1 MPHACAKAGFT
12 LVEMLAVLFI
22 VSILLGIVLGSARYA
37 SQVSR
42 ISRAESDLHVL
53 ADALDRFYLVFG
65 EYPRVESATNLL
77 TFTRDS
83 LNFEDGASSKRIPF
97 EFANLLPTGFTALDP
112 WSHPYIYRVRST
124 ERGND
129 AEPEPQDE
137 ALLFIASCG
146 PDGKEGTDDDIAAP

>member
-1 MPHACAKAGFT
+1 MPRAYAKDGFT

-53 ADALDRFYLVFG
+53 ADALDRFHLIFG
-65 EYPRVESATNLL
+65 EYPPVDSVTNLV
-77 TFTRDS
+77 TYTRDS
-83 LNFEDGASSKRIPF
+83 LNFEEETLDSRVPF
-97 EFANLLPTGFTALDP
+97 AFAHLLPAGFTALDP
-112 WSHPYIYRVRST
+112 WAHPYVYRVRSP
-124 ERGND
+124 ERGVN
-129 AEPEPQDE
+129 AEPEPQDD
-137 ALLFIASCG
+137 ALYYIASRG